1 MTVTRDRI
9 IVTGDSLAVTLPKDM
24 LDLFGL
30 GAGDEVSVQV
40 DREQGQIVIT
50 PAQGVEEGINADFVR
65 QVDDF
70 IHTYRP
76 ELEALAR

>member
-1 MTVTRDRI
+1 MTVTRGRI
-9 IVTGDSLAVTLPKDM
+9 IKTGDSLAVTLPKDM

-50 PAQGVEEGINADFVR
+50 PAQGVTEEIDADFVR

-76 ELEALAR
+76 ALEALAR